1 MELAL
6 NDFTLFIN
14 DSEVLQE
21 LGGIFIE
28 NLQDKPGFHEGVEIP
43 HPSVHKGSEHR
54 CFLQADR
61 NQHILGGDD
70 SQRDG
75 DKPVLA
81 VALLYGRNVHQNQ
94 GVFILH
100 LYTGP
105 LFLIQRRPQIVQIDL
120 VFFCHHLKFCSVRI
134 RHHDPGFAFNLGNLS

>member
-54 CFLQADR
+54 GLLQADR

-105 LFLIQRRPQIVQIDL
+105 LFLIQRRPQM
-120 VFFCHHLKFCSVRI
+120 VRI
-134 RHHDPGFAFNLGNLS
+134 NLIGICDVNDF